1 MERKPLP
8 QKYPTQPI
16 PIQNALKSVAKY
28 LKNIDSNEV
37 TLAIEHWPKCKRDS
51 KLIPPARVY
60 RALMVNEPSSY
71 CSDNCKKLMIARK
84 TKQRKRTLQRESEAF
99 TRALTGVELVSE
111 AAIAPAEVL
120 YKEVYVPQL
129 GIYKRIPID

>member
-8 QKYPTQPI
+8 KRKPTQPK
-16 PIQNALKSVAKY
+16 PIQDALKLVAKH
-28 LKNIDSNEV
+28 LKTLNSSEV
-37 TLAIEHWPKCKRDS
+37 TKAIEHWPKCIRDQNI
-51 KLIPPARVY
+51 IPSARVY
-60 RALMVNEPSSY
+60 RAFMVNTEPVYCSDRCKILMVN
-71 CSDNCKKLMIARK
+71 RQ
-84 TKQRKRTLQRESEAF
+84 TRQRKRTLQRESEAF